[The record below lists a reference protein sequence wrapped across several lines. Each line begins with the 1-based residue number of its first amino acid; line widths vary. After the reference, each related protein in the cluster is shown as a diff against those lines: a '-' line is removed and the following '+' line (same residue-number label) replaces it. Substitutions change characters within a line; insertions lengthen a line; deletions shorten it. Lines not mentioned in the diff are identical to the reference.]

1 MAKNTKPSID
11 PADEGSLEGVLR
23 TWFKK
28 AMQGVDGMMPA
39 KIGTYDRD
47 KNRGSIQPLVKVQGT
62 DGQIVS
68 RAPLASIPTFKYGGG
83 GMQISFPMNGGETGW
98 IMAGDR
104 DTSLVQ
110 QSADYGEQP
119 PNTDRMHSFENGMF
133 FPDAT
138 NEPVPAE
145 HKGDAFFGKDG
156 TYVAVGDDVI
166 TIKNAKKI
174 KLMVGD
180 MLLVVTPEKIG
191 LGDDPD
197 QPKKPLFKVATEGG
211 MSQKV
216 FAVIE

>member
-1 MAKNTKPSID
+1 MAKNTRPSVD

-62 DGQIVS
+62 DGQTIS
-68 RAPLASIPTFKYGGG
+68 RAPLASIPAFKYGGG
-83 GMQISFPMNGGETGW
+83 GYQLSFPMNGGETGW

-104 DTSLVQ
+104 DISLVQ
-110 QSADYGEQP
+110 QSDYGEHA
-119 PNTDRMHSFENGMF
+119 PNTDRMHSFESGMF

-138 NEPVPAE
+138 NVPVPAE
-145 HKGDAFFGKDG
+145 HKGDTFLGKDG
-156 TYVAVGDDVI
+156 SYIAFGDDVI

-180 MLLVVTPEKIG
+180 MLLVVTPQKIG

-197 QPKKPLFKVATEGG
+197 APKKPLFKVATEGG

-216 FAVIE
+216 FAVIA